1 MVQKNRLVRAVL
13 TSSVL
18 LAVSAGAAAQSAD
31 TFPAKPI
38 RILVPYQP
46 GGATDITAR
55 IVAARLPDAIGQQV
69 IVENRPGAAGNIA
82 IDALAAA
89 PADGYTLLVGNVST
103 NAINETTYAGSM
115 RSKPSRD
122 LVGVTNLT
130 EIPHVIAVSAQ
141 FPAKTVK
148 DLIDAAKASPGK
160 INYASVGAGTY
171 PHLDMLNLAKV
182 TGVEMTHV
190 PYKGG
195 AGQVLPA
202 LISNEVN
209 VTFLNLS
216 STLPHIKSGKVRPL
230 ATTAAA
236 RLRELP
242 DTPTMA
248 EIGFAGIGTNA
259 WQGLFAPAATPKPV
273 LDKLHA
279 AIAKV
284 MSPAEVKENLDKQML
299 SLVISKSPQEFTDF
313 VIAETRKWAQFLAQ
327 NPVKIE

>member
-1 MVQKNRLVRAVL
+1 MRQRIRVIRAA
-13 TSSVL
+13 L
-18 LAVSAGAAAQSAD
+18 LGAALLGPSAGVVAQSTD
-31 TFPAKPI
+31 NFPVKPI

-122 LVGVTNLT
+122 LVGVSNLT

-141 FPAKTVK
+141 FPAKSVK
-148 DLIDAAKASPGK
+148 ELIDSAKASPGK

-171 PHLDMLNLAKV
+171 PHLDMLKLAKA

-216 STLPHIKSGKVRPL
+216 STLPHIKAGKVRPL
-230 ATTAAA
+230 ATTAAT

-273 LDKLHA
+273 LEKLHA

-284 MSPAEVKENLDKQML
+284 MSPPEVKENLDKQML
-299 SLVISKSPQEFTDF
+299 GLVISKSPQEFTDF
-313 VIAETRKWAQFLAQ
+313 VILETRKWAEFLAQ

>member
-1 MVQKNRLVRAVL
+1 MRILAKRGLRA
-13 TSSVL
+13 L
-18 LAVSAGAAAQSAD
+18 LALAASAGVSSALAQGAD
-31 TFPAKPI
+31 NYPARPI

-69 IVENRPGAAGNIA
+69 IVENRPGANGNIA

-89 PADGYTLLVGNVST
+89 APDGYTLLVGNVST
-103 NAINETTYAGSM
+103 NAINETTYAGSL

-130 EIPHVIAVSAQ
+130 EIPHVLVVSAQ
-141 FPAKTVK
+141 FAPKTVK
-148 DLIDAAKASPGK
+148 ELVELAKAQPRK
-160 INYASVGAGTY
+160 INYASVGGGSY
-171 PHLDMLNLAKV
+171 PHLDMVRFSKA
-182 TGVEMTHV
+182 TGTDMTHI

-209 VTFLNLS
+209 VSFLNLA
-216 STLPHIKSGKVRPL
+216 STLPHIKAGKLRPL
-230 ATTAAA
+230 ATTAPA
-236 RLRELP
+236 RLVELP
-242 DTPTMA
+242 ELPTMA
-248 EIGFAGIGTNA
+248 ELGLEGIGTNA

-273 LDKLHA
+273 LDKLHG

-284 MSPAEVKENLDKQML
+284 MAPADVKEQLAKQMMT
-299 SLVISKSPQEFTDF
+299 LVISKSPQEFTDYMR
-313 VIAETRKWAQFLAQ
+313 AETKKWADFLAQ
-327 NPVKIE
+327 NPVNID

>member
-1 MVQKNRLVRAVL
+1 MSQRNRLIGTMLVGGV
-13 TSSVL
+13 
-18 LAVSAGAAAQSAD
+18 LAVASSAALAQSAD
-31 TFPAKPI
+31 NFPVKPI

-55 IVAARLPDAIGQQV
+55 IVAARLPEVIGQQV

-130 EIPHVIAVSAQ
+130 EIPHVVAASAQ
-141 FPAKTVK
+141 FPAKSVK
-148 DLIDAAKASPGK
+148 ELIDAARASPGK

-171 PHLDMLNLAKV
+171 PHLDMLKLAKA

-216 STLPHIKSGKVRPL
+216 STLPHIKSGKVRAL

-236 RLRELP
+236 RLKELP
-242 DTPTMA
+242 DTPTMT

-273 LDKLHA
+273 LEKLHA

-284 MSPAEVKENLDKQML
+284 MAPAEVKENLDKQML
-299 SLVISKSPQEFTDF
+299 TLVISKSPQEFTDF
-313 VIAETRKWAQFLAQ
+313 VIAETRKWAEFLAQ

>member
-1 MVQKNRLVRAVL
+1 MSQRNRLIGALFVGGVL
-13 TSSVL
+13 A
-18 LAVSAGAAAQSAD
+18 AVSTAAPAQSAD
-31 TFPAKPI
+31 SFTVKPI
-38 RILVPYQP
+38 RILVPYAP

-55 IVAARLPDAIGQQV
+55 IVAARLPDAIGQQI

-115 RSKPSRD
+115 RSRPSRD

-141 FPAKTVK
+141 FPPKSVK
-148 DLIDAAKASPGK
+148 ELVDAAKASPGK

-171 PHLDMLNLAKV
+171 PHLDMLKLAKA

-216 STLPHIKSGKVRPL
+216 STLPHIKSGKVRAL
-230 ATTAAA
+230 ATTAPV
-236 RLRELP
+236 RLKELP
-242 DTPTMA
+242 DTPTMT

-259 WQGLFAPAATPKPV
+259 WQGLFAPAATPRPV
-273 LDKLHA
+273 LEKLHA

-284 MSPAEVKENLDKQML
+284 MAPAEVKENLDKQML
-299 SLVISKSPQEFTDF
+299 TLVISKSPQEFTDF
-313 VIAETRKWAQFLAQ
+313 VIAETKRWAEFLAQ